1 MARVKLRA
9 RATGWRDA
17 GTVVAEQREGAS
29 VRMSDGKIRVVIV
42 DDHPVVRK
50 GLSSFLSNE
59 SDIEV
64 VGTAADGEE
73 SLKIVPDLK
82 PDIVLMDLS
91 MPGMGGIEAT
101 RQLVQAMPE
110 LRVMMLTSFGGH
122 ERMVQALKSGAI
134 GYVVKDMAPAELLSA
149 VRSAARGDMSATMSS
164 GYGADEKKG
173 TPSI

>member
-1 MARVKLRA
+1 
-9 RATGWRDA
+9 
-17 GTVVAEQREGAS
+17 
-29 VRMSDGKIRVVIV
+29 MSNSKIRVVIV

-50 GLSSFLSNE
+50 GLSAFLSNE
-59 SDIEV
+59 ADIEV

-73 SLKIVPDLK
+73 SLKLVPELK

-101 RQLVQAMPE
+101 RQLVQSMPDV
-110 LRVMMLTSFGGH
+110 RVMMLTSFGGH

-149 VRSAARGDMSATMSS
+149 VRSAARGDLSGSAPSA
-164 GYGADEKKG
+164 YGADEKKG

>member
-1 MARVKLRA
+1 
-9 RATGWRDA
+9 
-17 GTVVAEQREGAS
+17 
-29 VRMSDGKIRVVIV
+29 MSEGKIRVVIV

-73 SLKIVPDLK
+73 SLKIVPELK

-149 VRSAARGDMSATMSS
+149 VRSAARGDMSATMST
-164 GYGADEKKG
+164 GYGADEK
-173 TPSI
+173 

>member
-1 MARVKLRA
+1 M
-9 RATGWRDA
+9 
-17 GTVVAEQREGAS
+17 
-29 VRMSDGKIRVVIV
+29 VIV

-50 GLSSFLSNE
+50 GLSAFLSNE

-64 VGTAADGEE
+64 VGSAADGEE
-73 SLKIVPDLK
+73 SLKIVPELK

-101 RQLVQAMPE
+101 RQLVQLMPDV
-110 LRVMMLTSFGGH
+110 RVMMLTSFGGH

-149 VRSAARGDMSATMSS
+149 VRSAARGEMSASAKS